1 MPSKRPNP
9 RPVPTLNPE
18 APTHPGSPPAPHWQW
33 VPWPVPGVRAG
44 HSLRG
49 SGASGGPY
57 TSFNLGDHVGD
68 QKAHVQANRDL
79 LTRTL
84 GVRPVFL
91 SQVHGTQVQALP
103 CPDGTPADAVYTSTL
118 GSACCIMVADC
129 LPILLSDT
137 QGRVVAAAHAG
148 WRGLCGDQGLGVVET
163 LMTQLRHQW
172 PDAQWLAWLGPCI
185 GPTAFEVGADVLQ
198 AFTASQASAQA
209 HFRPIDQR
217 PGKWWCDLAALARQR
232 LAARGVDQVGGND
245 SSPAWCT
252 HLQSDRYFSHRRDRV
267 SGRMAAVIF
276 LEEPSN

>member
-1 MPSKRPNP
+1 
-9 RPVPTLNPE
+9 LNPDVLTQPLSN
-18 APTHPGSPPAPHWQW
+18 ADLHWRWLQ
-33 VPWPVPGVRAG
+33 WPVPGVRAG

-49 SGASGGPY
+49 GGTSGGAY

-68 QKAHVQANRDL
+68 DPAHVQANRDL

-84 GVRPVFL
+84 GVPLIFL
-91 SQVHGTQVQALP
+91 RQVHGTQVQALP
-103 CPDGTPADAVYTSTL
+103 CPDGTQADAAYTSVS

-148 WRGLCGDQGLGVVET
+148 WRGLCGDNGIGVVET
-163 LMTQLRHQW
+163 LMSQLRGQW

-185 GPTAFEVGADVLQ
+185 GPTAFEVGADVVQ
-198 AFTASQASAQA
+198 AFAEQQAEDQV
-209 HFRPIDQR
+209 HFQPIHER

-232 LAARGVDQVGGND
+232 LIAQGVQQIWGND
-245 SSPAWCT
+245 STPAWCT
-252 HLQSDRYFSHRRDRV
+252 HLQSTLYFSHRRDRV

-276 LEEPSN
+276 LEESSN